1 MTTLTFLL
9 TCYGHL
15 MMLQPTDNGV
25 GPESTARVLGVAV
38 NTDIADKRFAG
49 LLSAQSVLER
59 VA

>member
-1 MTTLTFLL
+1 
-9 TCYGHL
+9 